1 MGGAARLQ
9 RMNTVEERSSDIE
22 NRMVVNIEKLT
33 EIANMAPNVLI
44 QVARDKGIIAS
55 LGLRQGLLQ

>member
-33 EIANMAPNVLI
+33 
-44 QVARDKGIIAS
+44 
-55 LGLRQGLLQ
+55 